1 MIRLTGDMMKFSP
14 CIGQCTDEG
23 THCAGC
29 GRTHEEVAET
39 RELVM
44 GLVSY
49 AQKMN
54 YENPADFAGF
64 VANGMLSKLQI
75 LNQ

>member
-1 MIRLTGDMMKFSP
+1 MMKFSP

-44 GLVSY
+44 SLANY
-49 AQKMN
+49 AHKMN
-54 YENPADFAGF
+54 YENPTDFAGF
-64 VANGMLSKLQI
+64 VANGMLFKLQA
-75 LNQ
+75 LNSN

>member
-1 MIRLTGDMMKFSP
+1 MKFSP
-14 CIGQCTDEG
+14 CTGQCTDEG

-39 RELVM
+39 KKLVM
-44 GLVSY
+44 DLVSY
-49 AQKMN
+49 AHKMN

-64 VANGMLSKLQI
+64 VANNMLFKLQA
-75 LNQ
+75 LNSN